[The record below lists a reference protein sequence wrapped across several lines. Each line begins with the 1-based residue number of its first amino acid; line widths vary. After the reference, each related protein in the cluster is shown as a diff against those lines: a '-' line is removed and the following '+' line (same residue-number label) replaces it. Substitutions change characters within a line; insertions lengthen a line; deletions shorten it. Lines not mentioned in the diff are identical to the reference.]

1 MLTIII
7 LIIFLRENKIEL
19 FEAIILVCLWPLYL
33 LINFVFF
40 KVVEYDVT
48 KMDINCD
55 ILNDIDIENKNLLNE

>member
-1 MLTIII
+1 
-7 LIIFLRENKIEL
+7 
-19 FEAIILVCLWPLYL
+19 LYL